1 MSDALKQIG
10 TTIGWSAL
18 GLAILYVGTLIF
30 DKLDPIDYRKEIEA
44 GNLAAAVKRGAIIV
58 ALAAI
63 VVVGI
68 GF

>member
-1 MSDALKQIG
+1 MDALKQIG

-18 GLAILYVGTLIF
+18 GLAILYVGTRIF
-30 DKLDPIDYRKEIEA
+30 DMLDPIDYRKEIEA
-44 GNLAAAVKRGAIIV
+44 GNVAAGIKIGAIII
-58 ALAAI
+58 ALGAV